1 MVTLMIKID
10 MPMPKCCK
18 ECELA
23 VCFKRYSNEPGE
35 LYCGYTK
42 DDISLLWAK
51 RPDFCPLVAD
61 DVEITS

>member
-1 MVTLMIKID
+1 MIKID

-18 ECELA
+18 ECDLG
-23 VCFKRYSNEPGE
+23 VHYTRYAGDPGE
-35 LYCGYTK
+35 NFCGYTK

-51 RPDFCPLVAD
+51 RPDFCPLIEN